1 MSDSNQLA
9 VKLLNLAKAQFAGYK
24 AIHLHHLN
32 IVGPDFLQ
40 LHEYFGELYT
50 MLWEDLD
57 KVAERLRYLDYCI
70 PASIF
75 SGEEPKELYE
85 SDEMIRRCLN
95 EFTSVDIQLN
105 LVLEEATKLNSQ
117 ATINMAAALQE
128 KYDKEVWKL
137 RSLLMKK

>member
-9 VKLLNLAKAQFAGYK
+9 VKLLNLAKAQFNGYK

-50 MLWEDLD
+50 MLWEDVD

-70 PASIF
+70 PGSMF
-75 SGEEPKELYE
+75 SGEEPEELYE
-85 SDEMIRRCLN
+85 SDEMIRQCLN
-95 EFTSVDIQLN
+95 EFTTVDIQLN
-105 LVLEEATKLNSQ
+105 LVLDEATKLNSQ

-137 RSLLMKK
+137 RSLVVGK